1 MHGVQRRRR
10 AGRRGVECP
19 CPCVLCVC
27 VSVRARL
34 CPCLFVHMPPPT
46 LSSFLFA
53 FRLSSLPSFLLF
65 KRVDCPWL
73 ACSYRPILTAF
84 KDFAVDSEGAAT
96 TDMEDL
102 SRVYHTDCCK
112 LPCGKVLSHPFPCSV
127 PFCARA
133 CVSVCVCVPVCAMFC
148 PVSLILFPC

>member
-34 CPCLFVHMPPPT
+34 CPCLFVHMPP
-46 LSSFLFA
+46 
-53 FRLSSLPSFLLF
+53 SLPFFFLSFSPPSLPFSLF